1 MVRRSTD
8 SIDHID
14 SAAEGG
20 TATGTASL
28 QRLARVEQPANIDLN
43 YPDPTALAA
52 IIRDVSRWS
61 GQAFVMEPNLNV
73 KVQIFAP
80 GKLTYNDAWDL
91 FLASL
96 SVVNLRAVQIGKVVK
111 IVTSQ
116 TVIAV

>member
-8 SIDHID
+8 SIDQID
-14 SAAEGG
+14 S
-20 TATGTASL
+20 TGDDGAPAVAL
-28 QRLARVEQPANIDLN
+28 QRVARNEPVANIDVN
-43 YPDPTALAA
+43 YPEPTALTS

-61 GQAFVMEPNLNV
+61 GHAFVMEPNLNV
-73 KVQIFAP
+73 RVQIFAP

-96 SVVNLRAVQIGKVVK
+96 SVVNLRAVQVGKVVK
-111 IVTSQ
+111 IVASQ